1 MFFFFQEMEKWNRF
15 IFTTFCQRRLGGGLV
30 IVLMVP
36 YLKSVDV
43 LARHDFNPLLTTE
56 EDVAGE
62 GGEREREREFGPSC
76 ATGNTE
82 SSFWSC
88 CFCWPGCRKCGIYM
102 HDERPSCKP
111 FPPLSLSPSLSLFLF
126 FSPSLPSLPLL
137 NSKANMDSKY
147 LKESV
152 GAALSKGLSAVA
164 VEQPDDPVEY
174 LGNYLLN
181 FVAIEERL
189 QRVSSMR
196 KMNLSLR

>member
-1 MFFFFQEMEKWNRF
+1 
-15 IFTTFCQRRLGGGLV
+15 
-30 IVLMVP
+30 
-36 YLKSVDV
+36 
-43 LARHDFNPLLTTE
+43 
-56 EDVAGE
+56 
-62 GGEREREREFGPSC
+62 
-76 ATGNTE
+76 
-82 SSFWSC
+82 
-88 CFCWPGCRKCGIYM
+88 
-102 HDERPSCKP
+102 
-111 FPPLSLSPSLSLFLF
+111 
-126 FSPSLPSLPLL
+126 
-137 NSKANMDSKY
+137 MDSKY